1 MEDNEILALYAAG
14 DPRAAAESDSKY
26 GAVCVRIA
34 QNILDNNHE
43 AEVCV
48 KDAFAE
54 AMPPKGTQDL
64 AAFLAKAT
72 RELAIARFNAR
83 GNAKRGDCHFQ
94 FILDELNQCA
104 PAGSTGFGGGFDDDT
119 EAAKLGAAINRFLRK
134 QRGEA
139 RDVFICRYFYGES
152 VGEITR
158 RFGLA
163 DNRVHAMLRRSRQKL
178 RKHLEKEGIRL

>member
-64 AAFLAKAT
+64 EAFLAKAT

-83 GNAKRGDCHFQ
+83 GNAQRGDCHFQ

-104 PAGSTGFGGGFDDDT
+104 PAGSTGFGGGFGGFGGGSFGGG
-119 EAAKLGAAINRFLRK
+119 GA
-134 QRGEA
+134 G
-139 RDVFICRYFYGES
+139 GS
-152 VGEITR
+152 W
-158 RFGLA
+158 
-163 DNRVHAMLRRSRQKL
+163 
-178 RKHLEKEGIRL
+178 

>member
-64 AAFLAKAT
+64 EAFLAKAT

-139 RDVFICRYFYGES
+139 RDVFICRYFYS
-152 VGEITR
+152 DSIGEITR
-158 RFGLA
+158 RFGLSESKITSMLL
-163 DNRVHAMLRRSRQKL
+163 RTRIKLRRF
-178 RKHLEKEGIRL
+178 LESEGIRL

>member
-14 DPRAAAESDSKY
+14 DPQAADESNRKY
-26 GAVCVRIA
+26 GAACVRVA
-34 QNILDNNHE
+34 QDILDNNHE

-48 KDAFAE
+48 TDALTNAL
-54 AMPPKGTQDL
+54 PPLGTPNL
-64 AAFLAKAT
+64 ETYLLKAT

-104 PAGSTGFGGGFDDDT
+104 PAGSTGFGSGFDDET
-119 EAAKLGAAINRFLRK
+119 EAAALGAAVNRFLRR

-139 RDVFICRYFYGES
+139 RDVFICRYFYGETA
-152 VGEITR
+152 GEIAR
-158 RFGLA
+158 RFGLP
-163 DNRVHAMLRRSRQKL
+163 DNRVYALLRRTRVRL